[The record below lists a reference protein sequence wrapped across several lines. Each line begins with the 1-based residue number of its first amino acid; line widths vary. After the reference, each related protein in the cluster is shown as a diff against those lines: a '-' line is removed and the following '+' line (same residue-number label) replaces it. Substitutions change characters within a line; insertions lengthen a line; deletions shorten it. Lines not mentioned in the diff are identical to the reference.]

1 MRVIF
6 SEPLIIRFAPSSSSR
21 SGAFSGIA
29 STPNP
34 DRHGDIV
41 ETGAFADSIAELTAG
56 KRTIPL
62 LMQHDARDQIGVIQS
77 ASEDDEGLHV
87 EGNVVDGTASAQRAL
102 QLMRAGGMSLSVGF
116 APIPSSTQ
124 KRSGRGTI
132 YRNVDWVETSAVSTP
147 SNHQSRVIEVKSLGD
162 LAPADFERLLREGEL
177 PPLPRRLAAKVT
189 REWLAVL
196 NGDEPSKPEHDA
208 GQLARTLAA
217 AQAAINAF
225 KSR

>member
-1 MRVIF
+1 MIF
-6 SEPLIIRFAPSSSSR
+6 SQPLVIRFAPSDTSR

-29 STPNP
+29 STPHP

-41 ETGAFADSIAELTAG
+41 ATGAFATSIAELHAG

-62 LMQHDARDQIGVIQS
+62 LMQHDSRDQIGLIHT

-87 EGNVVDGTASAQRAL
+87 EGNVIDGTASAQRAL

-116 APIPSSTQ
+116 AAIPSSIE
-124 KRSGRGTI
+124 KRAGGGSI
-132 YRNVDWVETSAVSTP
+132 YRSVDWVETSAVSTP
-147 SNHQSRVIEVKSLGD
+147 SNQQSRVVAVKSLGD
-162 LAPADFERLLREGEL
+162 LPPAEFERLLREGEL

-189 REWLAVL
+189 REWLAAL
-196 NGDEPSKPEHDA
+196 NGEDADHDPS
-208 GQLARTLAA
+208 QLAALTAA
-217 AQAAINAF
+217 ALATLQSF